1 MNRGNQHLQQVLGYQ
16 FDDLELLEQAFT
28 HRSFSKNHNERLE
41 YLGDALL
48 SAIIAAQLFEQFP
61 EGREGS
67 LTRLRA
73 RLVKK
78 ETLAE
83 VAIEMEF
90 GPYLKLGGGEL
101 KSGGQQRLSILA
113 DTLEAVIC
121 AIYLDSD
128 FERCRRVVLVWY
140 DSRLK
145 SLTMAADQR
154 DAKSQLQEF
163 LQSRRRPLPVYRL
176 IDSPVAKKS
185 VSNDEE
191 SKFYVACQVDG
202 LLNEITAEGF
212 SRRAAE
218 QAAASLALEQI
229 NVSS

>member
-1 MNRGNQHLQQVLGYQ
+1 
-16 FDDLELLEQAFT
+16 
-28 HRSFSKNHNERLE
+28 
-41 YLGDALL
+41 
-48 SAIIAAQLFEQFP
+48 
-61 EGREGS
+61 EGS

-83 VAIEMEF
+83 VATEMEL

-113 DTLEAVIC
+113 DTLEALIC

-128 FERCRRVVLVWY
+128 FERCRQIVLVWY
-140 DSRLK
+140 NHRLK

-176 IDSPVAKKS
+176 IDSPQPNKS
-185 VSNDEE
+185 VSSDEE
-191 SKFYVACQVDG
+191 NRFFVSCQVDG
-202 LLNEITAEGF
+202 LLDDITAEGS

-218 QAAASLALEQI
+218 QAAASLALEQV
-229 NVSS
+229 NVSC

>member
-1 MNRGNQHLQQVLGYQ
+1 MNRGIQHLQTLLGYQ
-16 FDDLELLEQAFT
+16 FVNLELLEHALT
-28 HRSFSKNHNERLE
+28 HRSFSQNHNERLE

-48 SAIIAAQLFEQFP
+48 SAIVAAQLFEQFP

-83 VAIEMEF
+83 VAIEMQL

-101 KSGGQQRLSILA
+101 KSGGQQRQSILA
-113 DTLEAVIC
+113 DTVEALIC

-128 FERCRRVVLVWY
+128 FERCRQVVLAWY
-140 DSRLK
+140 AVRFND
-145 SLTMAADQR
+145 LTMSADQR
-154 DAKSQLQEF
+154 DPKSQLQEY
-163 LQSRRRPLPVYRL
+163 LQSRQRALPVYRL
-176 IDSPVAKKS
+176 ID
-185 VSNDEE
+185 E
-191 SKFYVACQVDG
+191 STGGSGQEKFLVGCRVDG
-202 LLNEITAEGF
+202 LLNEITAEGS

-218 QAAASLALEQI
+218 QVAASIALEQV
-229 NVSS
+229 NVES

>member
-1 MNRGNQHLQQVLGYQ
+1 MNRGNLHLQQVLGYQ
-16 FDDLELLEQAFT
+16 FGNMDLLEQALT

-48 SAIIAAQLFEQFP
+48 SAIVAAQLYTQFP
-61 EGREGS
+61 DGREGS

-83 VAIEMEF
+83 VATEMAL

-101 KSGGQQRLSILA
+101 KSGGQQRMSILA
-113 DTLEAVIC
+113 DTLEALIC
-121 AIYLDSD
+121 AIYLDSGFD
-128 FERCRRVVLVWY
+128 RCRQVVLAWY
-140 DSRLK
+140 ATRLE

-154 DAKSQLQEF
+154 DPKSQLQEY
-163 LQSRRRPLPVYRL
+163 LQSRQRALPVYRL
-176 IDSPVAKKS
+176 INDSAAEAEQSCFLVG
-185 VSNDEE
+185 
-191 SKFYVACQVDG
+191 CQVDG
-202 LLNEITAEGF
+202 LLNEITAEGS

-218 QAAASLALEQI
+218 QTAASIVLEQI
-229 NVSS
+229 NVGS